1 MIISSYLHLAS
12 YFIIIIYLLGF
23 SYIDQKWLNYLYQ
36 NDTIKIILLLVIMS
50 IYYKN
55 KHLGSV
61 CLGLLIITYMRTK
74 YEYFRV
80 ENDGVGFSQRKHSIQ
95 ENFQDKGDIPVQ
107 NYSRPEVIPESNYQ
121 SLDSLKAFQF
131 DCNFDD
137 QRNQKILMSRL
148 ESLTKNNEI
157 TPLEKNI
164 IFEIQKSFGLD
175 LDILRTNDLKKISK
189 YTDEGDPMSVGLP
202 NPVDQSVLEYDKL
215 VQENKIIDF

>member
-74 YEYFRV
+74 YEYFQG
-80 ENDGVGFSQRKHSIQ
+80 ND
-95 ENFQDKGDIPVQ
+95 DIPVQ

-137 QRNQKILMSRL
+137 QRNQRLLMSRL

-157 TPLEKNI
+157 TPLEKDI